1 MNILGVGP
9 AELIVILI
17 IMLVVAGPKR
27 MIEWAYQ
34 AGKYAAQLRAMFQET
49 MDAFHKELAQSG
61 IDMPKDL
68 TKLPTGRFD
77 IVSEAAKVINSELAE
92 TSAALNSTLTTTPTT
107 PPAAPP
113 SPPAAPETPT
123 TPDSETHTA
132 TTDDEQ
138 STRYDAWTP
147 S

>member
-9 AELIVILI
+9 AELIVLLV

-49 MDAFHKELAQSG
+49 MEAFHKELAQSG
-61 IDMPKDL
+61 IDVPKDL
-68 TKLPTGRFD
+68 TSLPTGRFD

-92 TSAALNSTLTTTPTT
+92 TSAALSSTLTPTT
-107 PPAAPP
+107 PPAPSSAP
-113 SPPAAPETPT
+113 STPETPAASG
-123 TPDSETHTA
+123 SETA
-132 TTDDEQ
+132 KTDDEQ

>member
-49 MDAFHKELAQSG
+49 MDAFQKELAQSG

-92 TSAALNSTLTTTPTT
+92 TSAALNATLTAAPTT
-107 PPAAPP
+107 PPAVPP
-113 SPPAAPETPT
+113 SPAPETPA
-123 TPDSETHTA
+123 TPGSETQTA
-132 TTDDEQ
+132 KTDDEQ

>member
-1 MNILGVGP
+1 
-9 AELIVILI
+9 
-17 IMLVVAGPKR
+17 
-27 MIEWAYQ
+27 
-34 AGKYAAQLRAMFQET
+34 MFQET
-49 MDAFHKELAQSG
+49 MDAFQKELAQSG

-92 TSAALNSTLTTTPTT
+92 TSAALNATLTATPTT

-113 SPPAAPETPT
+113 SPAPETPA
-123 TPDSETHTA
+123 TPGSGTQTA
-132 TTDDEQ
+132 QTDDEQ